1 MYQLCKLA
9 NSTSLLQVYLQ
20 KEGSTSSNSYL
31 IVCGELAYVIDPSCE
46 PHVWGEYADKVKL
59 LFATHGH
66 YDHITA
72 CDIWR
77 TTYPSLELCVEVD
90 EAQHMQAAATNVSWL
105 FGKEVNFN
113 APNRLLQPN
122 ERIQL
127 ADGVQLKALHTPG
140 HTPGSTCYLLS
151 TQAEGALCL
160 FTGDTLFAGS
170 IGRVDFPGGNAAMMK
185 STMDYMCSLAAEEH
199 LPQNLPVF
207 PGHGVS
213 TSLDFECANNLFL
226 TGVLHI

>member
-9 NSTSLLQVYLQ
+9 NSTSLLQVYVQ
-20 KEGSTSSNSYL
+20 TDNQAGCNNYL
-31 IVCGELAYVIDPSCE
+31 IVCDEQVYLIDPSLE
-46 PHVWGEYADKVKL
+46 PHAWGDYAANVKL

-66 YDHITA
+66 YDHLKS

-77 TTYPSLELCVEVD
+77 QIYPNLPLCIESA
-90 EAQHMQAAATNVSWL
+90 EAEHMQAAETNVSWL
-105 FGKEVNFN
+105 FGKEVSFN

-122 ERIQL
+122 EIIQL
-127 ADGVQLKALHTPG
+127 AAQVELKVLHTPG

-151 TQAEGALCL
+151 TTTEGALCL

-199 LPQNLPVF
+199 LPKNLPVF

-226 TGVLHI
+226 TGALHI